1 MATLPAIPPVPD
13 QDRVLFL
20 NVTSPTTTVNVPF
33 PVYGAQEDI
42 EVIVNFGVLDDADWT
57 FTSASGTPLNLL
69 PLPITDGVVTF
80 TTPVVA
86 GTIEIIGNYQ
96 PRQVI
101 QPSAPGIS
109 RREFNQTTSSILS
122 CLREVARALR
132 ITPNFVQTDT
142 AGDGFYDAQQH
153 LISNVADAVSQQD
166 AVNLETLTAVLQGF
180 VLSGGVSQLNNV
192 ALTGTGSQTVFSIAG
207 LGTLSSIALSY
218 LVTANGLLIDPSA
231 YTINVAGATIAFAT
245 PPANGADIQV
255 RLTGFAR
262 TLSNIATQAQAIA
275 GVDNSTTMTPLRVAQ
290 AVAAD
295 LVAFLASTPAFT
307 SAVAGLTASPGD
319 NTTKLS
325 TTAFVTAA
333 LVAAIT
339 AFLAA
344 SPTFT
349 SAAKG
354 VTASVGD
361 NTTNLATTA
370 FVNAEV
376 PVAMAAAAVFSVG
389 SYASASGLATSYAP
403 GATAA
408 GSALVCLNANSTTS
422 QALTGTWRF
431 MGSSQAS
438 SAFSQLWLRIA

>member
-33 PVYGAQEDI
+33 PVYGAQEDLQ
-42 EVIVNFGVLDDADWT
+42 VIVNFDTLDDADWT

-192 ALTGTGSQTVFSIAG
+192 ALTGTGSQTVFSIAA

-218 LVTANGLLIDPSA
+218 LVTANGLLIDPNA
-231 YTINVAGATIAFAT
+231 YTISVAGATIAFAT

-333 LVAAIT
+333 VT
-339 AFLAA
+339 AFLSSNPAFSAGA
-344 SPTFT
+344 S
-349 SAAKG
+349 G
-354 VTASVGD
+354 VTASVAD
-361 NTTNLATTA
+361 NTTKLATTA
-370 FVNAEV
+370 FVQANVVPAIAAGTTALAVGAYCNADTSTV
-376 PVAMAAAAVFSVG
+376 VAPGGTLAG
-389 SYASASGLATSYAP
+389 SSLTTFNSNSATSQ
-403 GATAA
+403 T
-408 GSALVCLNANSTTS
+408 
-422 QALTGTWRF
+422 LTGTWRF
-431 MGSSQAS
+431 MGSSQSAS
-438 SAFSQLWLRIA
+438 VVGQLWLRIA